1 MSNEKVPLVAP
12 AVGNV
17 KEKHKKKEGRGY
29 LAYGVVATAF
39 CMGFV
44 ARSQTGIFTAPP
56 QPEVNLLRSSS
67 TSDCRDFCESDR
79 GTHTDS
85 QLCGTGFMANLC
97 GGCNFCQPKDDC
109 QDFCESDR
117 GTHTDSQLCGT
128 GFMANLCGGCNFCQP
143 KDDCQDFCESDRGTH
158 TDSQLCGT
166 GFLSNLC
173 GGCNFCQSS
182 PSGPTFTDI
191 RGTHWADH
199 SDPGGCAV
207 PAFGGMEYRD
217 DAIALEISGR
227 SDL

>member
-12 AVGNV
+12 AVGSV
-17 KEKHKKKEGRGY
+17 EEKHKKKEGRGY

-79 GTHTDS
+79 GTHT
-85 QLCGTGFMANLC
+85 
-97 GGCNFCQPKDDC
+97 
-109 QDFCESDR
+109 
-117 GTHTDSQLCGT
+117 HTDSQLCGT
-128 GFMANLCGGCNFCQP
+128 GFMANLCGGCDFCQP